1 MDFEM
6 NSPGGVFLLIAT
18 FFGLLFLVISLITSL
33 DNKKKIEK
41 SERRERLIKEWNQ
54 KEKSNQPCASVSNS
68 ASSPLVAAKSFNSDK
83 GLSSQSSGLSVTDV
97 VVIGAIAHSLQSS
110 GAQECDIS
118 SSRTSYSDSCSYGYD
133 GGSSDSGGSGSF
145 DD

>member
-1 MDFEM
+1 MDFEV

-54 KEKSNQPCASVSNS
+54 KEKSNQPRASVSNS
-68 ASSPLVAAKSFNSDK
+68 ASSPLVAGKSFNSDK
-83 GLSSQSSGLSVTDV
+83 GLSVTDV

-110 GAQECDIS
+110 GSKECDIS